1 MAPST
6 FLVPPLKFTDAKKH
20 MELSLQV
27 QLTPTTNMEI
37 CVAEPKDT
45 PRVMSC
51 FNQQCSVSRCYHNI
65 ATSVQELLKFPTSL
79 FLKANMTAPACSA
92 ALPTIGIKM
101 MLMKLTD
108 SSHDF
113 DAAC

>member
-1 MAPST
+1 M
-6 FLVPPLKFTDAKKH
+6 
-20 MELSLQV
+20 
-27 QLTPTTNMEI
+27 
-37 CVAEPKDT
+37 
-45 PRVMSC
+45 
-51 FNQQCSVSRCYHNI
+51 
-65 ATSVQELLKFPTSL
+65 SVQELLKFPTSL

>member
-1 MAPST
+1 
-6 FLVPPLKFTDAKKH
+6 LGYYLKIAKS
-20 MELSLQV
+20 EQG
-27 QLTPTTNMEI
+27 
-37 CVAEPKDT
+37 
-45 PRVMSC
+45 
-51 FNQQCSVSRCYHNI
+51 
-65 ATSVQELLKFPTSL
+65 LLKLPTSL

>member
-65 ATSVQELLKFPTSL
+65 ATTARAPQVPYQLVFKSKYDCTGMLCCITNYWNQDDANEADRQFP
-79 FLKANMTAPACSA
+79 
-92 ALPTIGIKM
+92 
-101 MLMKLTD
+101 
-108 SSHDF
+108 
-113 DAAC
+113 